1 MGRCSGLAPATSTRT
16 RDECGG
22 GKDCHSEPPR
32 TSADLSPQLP
42 SQATST
48 LLGCAKITL
57 PAGKLGHGK
66 RTFRLAK
73 ELNVV
78 LTGPEYAQ
86 RRLTHRDY
94 GDDWQ
99 GDNLDG
105 GPIERDSNSRPSGY
119 NHSVDRPE
127 QIDTNYDGDGRDGDP
142 AHEADRSG
150 STALPVRIDAS
161 DSKGSVMPDDGR
173 ELALGTFI
181 TVQNQRPSDVVALAQ
196 LTYGLI
202 LTWSPFQD
210 QPYHHCSW
218 TIGR

>member
-1 MGRCSGLAPATSTRT
+1 MRRRQRLSLGAATDQRRSLTSVAESGNIYAVGLREDNP
-16 RDECGG
+16 
-22 GKDCHSEPPR
+22 
-32 TSADLSPQLP
+32 
-42 SQATST
+42 
-48 LLGCAKITL
+48 

-119 NHSVDRPE
+119 NHSVDRPNKSTRTTTATVE
-127 QIDTNYDGDGRDGDP
+127 MAIRRMRQTVRN
-142 AHEADRSG
+142 
-150 STALPVRIDAS
+150 STALPCESTPLTA
-161 DSKGSVMPDDGR
+161 KGP
-173 ELALGTFI
+173 
-181 TVQNQRPSDVVALAQ
+181 
-196 LTYGLI
+196 
-202 LTWSPFQD
+202 
-210 QPYHHCSW
+210 
-218 TIGR
+218 